1 LIGLVWSF
9 LYVGTIVLIGEAAR
23 RFGLARFLT
32 RKVIHVGVGLWIW
45 GTLALFDSPVLAA
58 VPPLLAT
65 IGNALIHRF
74 RLLKAVEAPPE
85 NLGTIWFP
93 ISFAA
98 LILLLGDRPYA
109 VAAGI
114 MAMTFGDALA
124 ALIGER
130 FGRRRYQIGRA
141 TKSLEGSLVMLVVSF
156 VAIALTLWAFVGG
169 WFRPRLIGSALGAGL
184 HQPAWGSFARSMP
197 PAESPWLVLIGLSIL
212 AAVYALCA
220 EAVGSRGLDNLWVP
234 VGVAL
239 LIAYVPAAWA
249 FQLGLG
255 ALLAT
260 FVGLAAWAKGALTPS
275 GVGGAI
281 LTGTLLFGYGGLI
294 GAAAL
299 LAFFLSSSLLS
310 HRFKEAKRLVE
321 ADYAKGGTRDFG
333 QAMANGGIAA
343 LAALLLGLTGH
354 SAWLGAMVGALAAAN
369 ADTWATELG
378 VLARRAPRLVTT
390 LRPVPKGTS
399 GGVTLTGLAAAAGGG
414 VTVGLAAILA
424 ALLAPFVPL
433 SLPVGLPSLRGI
445 ELASALAVPATRAP
459 WPALF
464 ALVVGASLFGLVG
477 LFGSL
482 VDSLLGATL
491 QAIYW
496 CPQCGRETERTFHSC
511 GVKTRL
517 HRGVPWVE
525 NDLVNLLA
533 TATGAILGYLLLL

>member
-1 LIGLVWSF
+1 
-9 LYVGTIVLIGEAAR
+9 VL
-23 RFGLARFLT
+23 
-32 RKVIHVGVGLWIW
+32 
-45 GTLALFDSPVLAA
+45 
-58 VPPLLAT
+58 
-65 IGNALIHRF
+65 
-74 RLLKAVEAPPE
+74 
-85 NLGTIWFP
+85 
-93 ISFAA
+93 
-98 LILLLGDRPYA
+98 
-109 VAAGI
+109 
-114 MAMTFGDALA
+114 
-124 ALIGER
+124 ALIG
-130 FGRRRYQIGRA
+130 F
-141 TKSLEGSLVMLVVSF
+141 
-156 VAIALTLWAFVGG
+156 AL
-169 WFRPRLIGSALGAGL
+169 
-184 HQPAWGSFARSMP
+184 
-197 PAESPWLVLIGLSIL
+197 L

-281 LTGTLLFGYGGLI
+281 LTGTLLFGFGGLI

-310 HRFKEAKRLVE
+310 RRFKEAKRQVE

-378 VLARRAPRLVTT
+378 VLARRAPRLITT

-399 GGVTLTGLAAAAGGG
+399 GGVTIAGLAAAAGGG
-414 VTVGLAAILA
+414 VTVGLVAILA

-445 ELASALAVPATRAP
+445 ELAFVSATAY
-459 WPALF
+459 
-464 ALVVGASLFGLVG
+464 ALVFGALLFGLVG
-477 LFGSL
+477 LVGSL

-496 CPQCGRETERTFHSC
+496 CPQCARETERTFHSC

-517 HRGVPWVE
+517 HRGLPWVG
-525 NDLVNLLA
+525 NDLVNLMA
-533 TATGAILGYLLLL
+533 TAAGAILGYLLFI